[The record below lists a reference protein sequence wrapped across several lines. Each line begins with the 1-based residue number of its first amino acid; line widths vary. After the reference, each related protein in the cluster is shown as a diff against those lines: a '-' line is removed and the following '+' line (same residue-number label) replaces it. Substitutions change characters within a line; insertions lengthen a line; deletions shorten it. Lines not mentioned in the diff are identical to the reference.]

1 MDYNSQ
7 DGIRK
12 LPYSVSAEHALLGS
26 LLIDPSQLT
35 YITALVKPGDFF
47 IKEHGQIYEAML
59 TVAAASHDID
69 TVTLM
74 DLLEKSRIYDTRE
87 SAEAYLRLLTES
99 VPSALN
105 IQDYARIV
113 LEKSALRQI
122 ITLCGNVSEKAYS
135 ESEKPESVIAFAEGE
150 LANIAAGRDTHNFQL
165 LTQVISEVYER
176 LQKLAVD
183 PDAFEGI
190 KTGFSEVDRIL
201 GGINTS
207 DLVLIGA
214 RPAMGKTS
222 FALNIATNVALSTGK
237 KVAVFSL
244 EMSAEQLATR
254 ILSSDALVESP
265 SLRTGK
271 LSETDWAR
279 LAESVNR
286 LSGARILIDDS
297 SNVTVSAIKAKVRRE
312 KDIGMIIVDY
322 LGLMQGERHTDNRVL
337 EIGDITRGLKL
348 LAKDMNVP
356 VVCVSQLSRGV
367 ESRNS
372 SNRRPM
378 LSDLRDSGSIEQD
391 ADSVIFIYRDDY
403 YKTGDKKDQDA
414 AEASDAAP
422 VAEIIVAKNRHG
434 STGTAKLNW
443 IGKYT
448 VFRSVERGLTDA
460 DAPPEYKKHAAT

>member
-165 LTQVISEVYER
+165 LTQVM
-176 LQKLAVD
+176 
-183 PDAFEGI
+183 PD
-190 KTGFSEVDRIL
+190 
-201 GGINTS
+201 
-207 DLVLIGA
+207 
-214 RPAMGKTS
+214 
-222 FALNIATNVALSTGK
+222 
-237 KVAVFSL
+237 L
-244 EMSAEQLATR
+244 EQ
-254 ILSSDALVESP
+254 IVENCHS
-265 SLRTGK
+265 
-271 LSETDWAR
+271 
-279 LAESVNR
+279 
-286 LSGARILIDDS
+286 
-297 SNVTVSAIKAKVRRE
+297 
-312 KDIGMIIVDY
+312 
-322 LGLMQGERHTDNRVL
+322 
-337 EIGDITRGLKL
+337 
-348 LAKDMNVP
+348 
-356 VVCVSQLSRGV
+356 
-367 ESRNS
+367 
-372 SNRRPM
+372 
-378 LSDLRDSGSIEQD
+378 
-391 ADSVIFIYRDDY
+391 
-403 YKTGDKKDQDA
+403 
-414 AEASDAAP
+414 
-422 VAEIIVAKNRHG
+422 
-434 STGTAKLNW
+434 
-443 IGKYT
+443 
-448 VFRSVERGLTDA
+448 
-460 DAPPEYKKHAAT
+460 